1 WVRTGFWGNSGE
13 YWQANRTAFNKRLSD
28 AKALSDINTPDNKR
42 MKEFFEKEM
51 EGFYNLVWG
60 IGIDTTLVNQYR
72 LKVYCPAF
80 KDRSSVDKL
89 TVEISVTDYTPRP
102 A

>member
-1 WVRTGFWGNSGE
+1 NEFEQWVRTGFWGNSDR
-13 YWQANRTAFNKRLSD
+13 YWDIQRPSLSQRLFD
-28 AKALSDINTPDNKR
+28 AEKISAENTNDSQKTR
-42 MKEFFEKEM
+42 IFFEKEM

-60 IGIDTTLVNQYR
+60 IGIDTTLANQYQ

-89 TVEISVTDYTPRP
+89 TVEI
-102 A
+102 

>member
-13 YWQANRTAFNKRLSD
+13 YWAKRRAEFTDLLSD
-28 AKALSDINTPDNKR
+28 AKVLSDINSPDNKR

-51 EGFYNLVWG
+51 EGFYNLVWE
-60 IGIDTTLVNQYR
+60 IGIDTTLANQYR
-72 LKVYCPAF
+72 LKVYCPVF

-89 TVEISVTDYTPRP
+89 TVEISL
-102 A
+102 